1 MSWDDDTAPRYD
13 VEPGGAR
20 LDRVTAIPQLPS
32 EVYARRMML
41 ADAASD
47 YQTLSA
53 RVDPTRKK
61 PFLPTPRLPRGA
73 HSPAPFELQQALLS
87 SAPPLPLS
95 EAASQQLASTLP
107 PVSASASRSTAPARA
122 TNGGEDPLDLERHG
136 DSDLPGTLPPAP
148 IGRRPGATAA
158 LEPQALTLE
167 LSAFPPLP
175 SAPPPVSD
183 QVLRELKDRYAMGD
197 YSGALIVAEAVPP
210 DAPQYAEAQR
220 FAQNCREVLVQM
232 YTARLGARDQ
242 VVSMAIPADQVRWL
256 SLDHRAG
263 FLLSLVD
270 ATSTVEELLDISGM
284 PRLDALRILYALLQ
298 ERVIALS
305 PRGH

>member
-1 MSWDDDTAPRYD
+1 MSWDDDAAPRLD
-13 VEPGGAR
+13 AEPGGAR
-20 LDRVTAIPQLPS
+20 LDRVTAIPELPS

-41 ADAASD
+41 ADASSD
-47 YQTLSA
+47 YHLLST

-73 HSPAPFELQQALLS
+73 HSPAPFDLERALLS

-107 PVSASASRSTAPARA
+107 PLSASTGRSTAPAR
-122 TNGGEDPLDLERHG
+122 TSDVDPPFELELQG
-136 DSDLPGTLPPAP
+136 DSTLPGTLPPVATRRAGAP
-148 IGRRPGATAA
+148 PGLGPQPRA
-158 LEPQALTLE
+158 LELA
-167 LSAFPPLP
+167 AFTPLP
-175 SAPPPVSD
+175 SAPPVSD

-210 DAPQYAEAQR
+210 DAPQHAEAQR

-232 YTARLGARDQ
+232 YTSRLGARDQ

>member
-1 MSWDDDTAPRYD
+1 MSWDDDTAPRFD
-13 VEPGGAR
+13 VDTGGAR
-20 LDRVTAIPQLPS
+20 LDRVTAIPELPS

-47 YQTLSA
+47 YHALSTP
-53 RVDPTRKK
+53 VDPTGKK

-73 HSPAPFELQQALLS
+73 HAAAPFELEQALLS
-87 SAPPLPLS
+87 SAPPLRLS
-95 EAASQQLASTLP
+95 EAASQRLASTLP
-107 PVSASASRSTAPARA
+107 PLSASANRSTAPARA
-122 TNGGEDPLDLERHG
+122 AGLDQPLELELQ
-136 DSDLPGTLPPAP
+136 DDDALPGTLPPRP
-148 IGRRPGATAA
+148 MRRAGSAAA
-158 LEPQALTLE
+158 LDAPALTLD
-167 LSAFPPLP
+167 LGALP
-175 SAPPPVSD
+175 ALASAPPISD
-183 QVLRELKDRYAMGD
+183 PVLRELKDRYAMGD
-197 YSGALIVAEAVPP
+197 YSGALIVAEAVPV
-210 DAPQYAEAQR
+210 DAPQHAEAQR